1 MRINARRYRLQVV
14 LLTTLST
21 ILVGCPPVPTGT
33 DLSISNI
40 EITQAIQT
48 TTNTIPLVAQRSTA
62 VRVTVA
68 TTISDPVPGVTGR
81 LHVFVDGSEVTPP
94 AGLVAINV
102 LTAPPSPQRGNEEDT
117 LNFELPAPSGITASS
132 NVDFQV
138 EVSAVGE
145 VNIGNNSGSVDDLTF
160 VDRTTPS
167 IFFTRINYTPAGFGL
182 PAIGDVEAGVG
193 DMFARAIFPVND
205 GDPNFYRQGLF
216 PTLAYT
222 EDADGD
228 GNLQALGSD
237 GNNLLSLLA
246 SCRQLIV
253 AAGLGA
259 NDNTFLYGW
268 IAGNPINGNG
278 LGQISG
284 FNAFGNTQLTRH
296 QRTLAHELGHN
307 FGLSHNS
314 RTLSPEVGWDTLA
327 RLPGNPA
334 GNNTT
339 GRLKGTA
346 LNDIMV
352 GGQLTN
358 SAWVDTTTYNFFLGS
373 LILASRADDLGASQS
388 NLSTRVLV
396 VQGIFDPEG
405 QELIELEPAFR
416 FPWPSQP
423 TSREQEGQFAVEVID
438 ENQNVIN
445 IQFNALVGDDAG
457 KEQGEGELPG
467 FFEVMVP
474 VSPDSEVVA
483 LRITDAEGTSTFGA
497 FERSEPPSIQIV
509 APQGGA
515 ELGEQTEIAWE
526 LSDSDTPV
534 DDLLLQVAYSPDDGE
549 SFVPVAVD
557 VPGSQESVV
566 FDSTQIQRSQG
577 TGLIRV
583 FVSDGLNTAFDEV
596 RGLTAAAAV
605 YE

>member
-1 MRINARRYRLQVV
+1 MRRNMRINARRYRLQVV

-253 AAGLGA
+253 AAGLG
-259 NDNTFLYGW
+259 
-268 IAGNPINGNG
+268 
-278 LGQISG
+278 
-284 FNAFGNTQLTRH
+284 
-296 QRTLAHELGHN
+296 
-307 FGLSHNS
+307 
-314 RTLSPEVGWDTLA
+314 
-327 RLPGNPA
+327 
-334 GNNTT
+334 
-339 GRLKGTA
+339 
-346 LNDIMV
+346 
-352 GGQLTN
+352 
-358 SAWVDTTTYNFFLGS
+358 
-373 LILASRADDLGASQS
+373 
-388 NLSTRVLV
+388 
-396 VQGIFDPEG
+396 
-405 QELIELEPAFR
+405 
-416 FPWPSQP
+416 
-423 TSREQEGQFAVEVID
+423 
-438 ENQNVIN
+438 
-445 IQFNALVGDDAG
+445 
-457 KEQGEGELPG
+457 
-467 FFEVMVP
+467 
-474 VSPDSEVVA
+474 
-483 LRITDAEGTSTFGA
+483 
-497 FERSEPPSIQIV
+497 
-509 APQGGA
+509 
-515 ELGEQTEIAWE
+515 
-526 LSDSDTPV
+526 
-534 DDLLLQVAYSPDDGE
+534 
-549 SFVPVAVD
+549 
-557 VPGSQESVV
+557 
-566 FDSTQIQRSQG
+566 
-577 TGLIRV
+577 
-583 FVSDGLNTAFDEV
+583 
-596 RGLTAAAAV
+596 
-605 YE
+605 